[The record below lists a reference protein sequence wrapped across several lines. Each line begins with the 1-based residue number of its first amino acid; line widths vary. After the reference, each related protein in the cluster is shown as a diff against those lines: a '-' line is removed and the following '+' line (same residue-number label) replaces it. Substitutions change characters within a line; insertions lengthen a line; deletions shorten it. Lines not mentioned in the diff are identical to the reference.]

1 MAENFVEYGTVRVS
15 DALHQGDILESVD
28 KNASMWKRH
37 LLIITADCDFA
48 HGKHQGRVTCVPLLT
63 ASEYLLEMHVPRIR
77 EKLLR
82 RPLTE
87 LRELAVRSA
96 KVQLSEKRLR
106 EWVQE
111 DTPEAIIGALN
122 IKDDS
127 IAKAA
132 GYIRSINLISE
143 SPSTLADAMD
153 NLVAGQME
161 CAPSPKRETAVA
173 RVGDPVRQAYS
184 QPPGDAFFV
193 GAIGPSL
200 EGGYFAYLR
209 HLEQVREPQIATG
222 PSFRDV
228 EYRRISRLKDRYS
241 HALVQRFAMVFLSIG
256 LPDEYEEIRDLH
268 ADYIAGD
275 LK

>member
-1 MAENFVEYGTVRVS
+1 MVERFVEYGAVRAT

-28 KNASMWKRH
+28 KEASMWKRH
-37 LLIITADCDFA
+37 LLVITADCDFA
-48 HGKHQGRVTCVPLLT
+48 HGKHQGRVTCVPLLA
-63 ASEYLLEMHVPRIR
+63 ASEYLLELHIPRIR

-82 RPLTE
+82 RPLIE
-87 LRELAVRSA
+87 LKDLAARHA

-111 DTPEAIIGALN
+111 EAPESITSAMGVSG
-122 IKDDS
+122 DDLT
-127 IAKAA
+127 KAS
-132 GYIRSINLISE
+132 GYIRSISLMTAS
-143 SPSTLADAMD
+143 STTLEEAME
-153 NLVAGQME
+153 NLVSGQMA
-161 CAPSPKRETAVA
+161 CIPSPKRETAVA

-184 QPPGDAFFV
+184 QPPGDALFV

-200 EGGYFAYLR
+200 ESGYFAYLR

-222 PSFRDV
+222 PSLRDV
-228 EYRRISRLKDRYS
+228 EYRRVSRLKDRYS

-256 LPDEYEEIRDLH
+256 LPGEYEEIRDLH
-268 ADYIAGD
+268 ADLVAGD